1 MDVYYPHHTYNV
13 KDSVTSL
20 RQWPSENSGSLWPQN
35 FTDYAHLTRHAVVMG
50 STWGMLVPAAILMA
64 RFRNKKGWW
73 FQLHRA
79 LATASLVLVVVGAV
93 LGRRLRLTHPPVTT
107 AGTLH
112 KLLGY
117 TALTFICLQAL
128 SALLWRPHGSHSFKP
143 TWNKVHAKWGKA
155 TMAVGATAV
164 CLGIH
169 VAGVGW
175 PWYLVYALLTG
186 SILGTAYYMDPLKY
200 KKAAAKPSQ
209 DGTAHTNG
217 HASLSSSGSI
227 KESAGGLI
235 PWILNRSQVGTKQA

>member
-13 KDSVTSL
+13 KNSVTSL
-20 RQWPSENSGSLWPQN
+20 RQWPPENAGSVWPQN
-35 FTDYAHLTRHAVVMG
+35 FTDYGHLTRHAAVMG
-50 STWGMLVPAAILMA
+50 STWGMLIPATILMA
-64 RFRNKKGWW
+64 RLRSKKGWW

-79 LATASLVLVVVGAV
+79 LAIASLFLVVVGAV

-117 TALTFICLQAL
+117 TALTFISLQAL

-143 TWNKVHAKWGKA
+143 TWNKVHTNLGKA

-169 VAGVGW
+169 IAGVGW
-175 PWYLVYALLTG
+175 PWYLVFALQTG
-186 SILGTAYYMDPLKY
+186 SILGAAYFMDPMNSN
-200 KKAAAKPSQ
+200 KASENSLQ

-217 HASLSSSGSI
+217 HASLSNSNSLT
-227 KESAGGLI
+227 ESAGGII
-235 PWILNRSQVGTKQA
+235 PWIFQRSRSGTKQA